1 MKGKRNEYIQC
12 NESKQKSY
20 IWEYLS
26 SSDSRR
32 SFERRKGLSPGRLYK
47 WMTKFQ
53 IEDTKVKKSII
64 DQSLVDSDSASTIA
78 SLRAENARLNKENR
92 QLQRD
97 LEKESLL
104 RTAADFLIDLAEQNY
119 HIAVRQNSDAK

>member
-1 MKGKRNEYIQC
+1 
-12 NESKQKSY
+12 
-20 IWEYLS
+20 
-26 SSDSRR
+26 
-32 SFERRKGLSPGRLYK
+32 
-47 WMTKFQ
+47 MTKFQ
-53 IEDTKVKKSII
+53 IEDTKVKKPII
-64 DQSLVDSDSASTIA
+64 DQSLVDSDSAYTIA

-104 RTAADFLIDLAEQNY
+104 RTAADVLIDLAEQNY